1 LEQQPFAGRDN
12 ARRGPAGKNAAPA
25 NQLRAVTKL
34 KRAAVSLPFIFLAA
48 LLLRLISAWGYAH
61 VRPSHALGIIPF
73 LFEPGNIA
81 YALATGHGFS
91 SPFRIDTGP
100 TAWMTPIYPLLLAG
114 IFHVFGVYTYASFVV
129 AASCNILFSALATI
143 PIFFIGKRLG
153 GSAVAVAAAWL
164 WAVFPNA
171 IVIPYR
177 DIWDTALAALLA
189 SGILWATLALAESK
203 SLRAWWAYGLLWGF
217 TLMTNPTLGS
227 LLPLL
232 LAWIALRR
240 RKQTHWLA
248 GPVTALAIACLCC
261 VPWTVRNYRT
271 FHTLVPLRSVLGLQL
286 WMGNNDQVGHRW
298 PGELHP
304 IVNPAERA
312 KYIRMGE
319 IPYMHHKRSE
329 ALHFIA
335 SHPGEEARLIATR
348 FITTWTGGSERPIR
362 DFLFVYSW
370 WLRFILLFNLF
381 AAAGTAFGIV
391 LLCRGRS
398 PYAFPMAI
406 VPIVYPLISYL
417 SVASPRYRHPIDP
430 VILVLTA
437 VSVIWLVEKRKG
449 RLLFS
454 AQSRSS
460 PKISE

>member
-1 LEQQPFAGRDN
+1 LEQQPCEERDN
-12 ARRGPAGKNAAPA
+12 AREYPAGKNPAAA
-25 NQLRAVTKL
+25 SQLRIVTKL
-34 KRAAVSLPFIFLAA
+34 KRAAVSLPFIFLVA
-48 LLLRLISAWGYAH
+48 LLLRLIFAWGYAH

-114 IFHVFGVYTYASFVV
+114 IFHVFGVYTYGSFV
-129 AASCNILFSALATI
+129 AAALCNILFSALATI

-153 GSAVAVAAAWL
+153 GSAVAVTAAWL

-189 SGILWATLALAESK
+189 SGILWATLALAQSK
-203 SLRAWWAYGLLWGF
+203 SRRGWWAYGLLWGF

-232 LAWIALRR
+232 LAWMALRR
-240 RKQTHWLA
+240 RKRTHWLV

-271 FHTLVPLRSVLGLQL
+271 FHALVPLRSVLGLQL
-286 WMGNNDQVGHRW
+286 WMGNNNQVGHRW
-298 PGELHP
+298 TGELHP

-312 KYIRMGE
+312 EYIRMGE

-329 ALHFIA
+329 ALHFITG
-335 SHPGEEARLIATR
+335 HPCEEARLIATR
-348 FITTWTGGSERPIR
+348 FVATWTGGSEHPIR

-381 AAAGTAFGIV
+381 AAAGAALGIV
-391 LLCRGRS
+391 LLYRSHS
-398 PYAFPMAI
+398 PYAFPIAI
-406 VPIVYPLISYL
+406 VPIVYPLISYV

-430 VILVLTA
+430 AILLLAA
-437 VSVIWLVEKRKG
+437 VSVMSLVEKRKS
-449 RLLFS
+449 RLRLP
-454 AQSRSS
+454 AQIRNS
-460 PKISE
+460 PGIFE